1 MPKFRSRVTLV
12 LAVALFAG
20 LTGSCAG
27 DPTTPTEMGSQ
38 AARSIGAAGESGEY
52 EIAPGDRLK
61 VNVFGDTTL
70 NGEYGVD
77 QTGAVSVPLVGAVA
91 VAGKST
97 GGAAGAIAAALRSG
111 GYMRDPRVTV
121 EVVNFRPFY
130 ILGEVN
136 KPGEYPYKAGMSLF
150 AAVAT
155 AGGYTYRAD
164 SGTVYIRKGSE
175 GVEREYRLS
184 SDIAIMP
191 GDVIRIPERYF

>member
-1 MPKFRSRVTLV
+1 MRTLLLALIAV
-12 LAVALFAG
+12 LAAA
-20 LTGSCAG
+20 CAN
-27 DPTTPTEMGSQ
+27 DPTTPDTVGST
-38 AARSIGAAGESGEY
+38 AARSIGAAGEVGAY
-52 EIAPGDRLK
+52 AVAPGDRLK
-61 VNVFGDTTL
+61 VNVYGDTTL

-77 QTGAVSVPLVGAVA
+77 QTGAVSLPLVGAVG

-97 GGAAGAIAAALRSG
+97 DGAAKTIADRLRSG
-111 GYMRDPRVTV
+111 GYLRDPRVSV

-150 AAVAT
+150 SAVAT
-155 AGGYTYRAD
+155 AGGYTYRANN
-164 SGTVYIRKGSE
+164 GKVYIRKGSE
-175 GVEREYRLS
+175 GVEREYELD